1 LKTLRIV
8 KVAFKS
14 LGKNKLRTFLMMIGI
29 VIGIIA
35 LTLVVSAGLGAKKRV
50 MDRVKIFG
58 LDSLMIRAGAG
69 QEMGRPSG
77 GQQTVTLK
85 IEDAEAIKQEIK
97 QVIDVSPQVNRGQ
110 MEVKYLEKSTTT
122 MVIGTTPSFASVW
135 DWDAAKGDFITDE
148 DVSGVARV
156 CVIGPTVQREL
167 FGESK
172 PIGEKIRLGN
182 IQFEIKGILEPKGT
196 SPGGGDMDNRVI
208 VPLTTFMRRLANID
222 YITNIK
228 VRLKTTKGMDN
239 TVASIQ
245 PLLRERHKLAPGVP
259 DDFTI
264 TTPTEVTVMAEKV
277 AGTFNLFL
285 ILVAGISLIAGGVVV
300 SNIMLISVNERRKEI
315 GLRKAVGA
323 QKKNIMLQFLL
334 EAMAVTFTGGVIG
347 IVLGVAGSIILEAAT
362 KMPTAISWESVA
374 LGVIFS
380 SLVGLVAG
388 LQPARR
394 AASLQPIEAMRS

>member
-1 LKTLRIV
+1 MKTLRIV

-29 VIGIIA
+29 VIGITA

-85 IEDAEAIKQEIK
+85 VEDVEAIKQEIK
-97 QVIDVSPQVNRGQ
+97 QVVDVAPQAMRGQ
-110 MEVKYLEKSTTT
+110 MDVKYLEKSTTT
-122 MVIGTTPSFASVW
+122 TVMGTTPSFAPVW
-135 DWDAAKGDFITDE
+135 DWDAAKGDFITSE
-148 DVSGVARV
+148 DVSSAARV

-167 FGESK
+167 FGGSN
-172 PIGEKIRLGN
+172 PIGEKIRIGSV
-182 IQFEIKGILEPKGT
+182 QFEIKGIMEPKGT
-196 SPGGGDMDNRVI
+196 SPGGGDMDNRIVI
-208 VPLTTFMRRLANID
+208 PLTTMMRRVANID

-228 VRLKTTKGMDN
+228 VRLKTAKDMDKA
-239 TVASIQ
+239 VSDIRF
-245 PLLRERHKLAPGVP
+245 LLRERHKLAEGVP

-264 TTPTEVTVMAEKV
+264 TIPTEVTAMAEKV

-285 ILVAGISLIAGGVVV
+285 VLVAGISLIAGGVVV

-323 QKKNIMLQFLL
+323 RKKNIMLQFLL
-334 EAMAVTFTGGVIG
+334 EAMAVTFTGGVTG
-347 IVLGVAGSIILEAAT
+347 IVLGVAGSKILEAAT
-362 KMPTAISWESVA
+362 KMPIAISWESVA

-380 SLVGLVAG
+380 ILVGLIAG
-388 LQPARR
+388 VQPARR
-394 AASLQPIEAMRS
+394 AASLQPIEALRS